1 MRRKG
6 KRSLKPFTM
15 LEKIIIGSVLGF
27 AALFIIGFFL
37 FWFVISNAV
46 AP

>member
-6 KRSLKPFTM
+6 KRNLKPFTM

-37 FWFVISNAV
+37 FWFVISHAV
-46 AP
+46 SP